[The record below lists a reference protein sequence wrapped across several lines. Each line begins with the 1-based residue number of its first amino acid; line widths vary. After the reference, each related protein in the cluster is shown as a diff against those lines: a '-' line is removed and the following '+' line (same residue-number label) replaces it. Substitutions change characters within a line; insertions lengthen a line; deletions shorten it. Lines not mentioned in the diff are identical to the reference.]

1 MLEVEDL
8 SVAYGGHVALHG
20 VSLAVEAG
28 ESVVILGANGAGKST
43 MLRAIGGVQPARA
56 GSHIRLDGADIAGQ
70 EPHSLVESGIALVP
84 EGRGLF
90 AAMTVRENLELGAF
104 ARRARGRERTRREE
118 VFALFPRLAERLGQL
133 ARTLSGG
140 EQQMLAIGRALMSCP
155 AYLLL
160 DEPSLGLSPALSG
173 ELFRALAAVG
183 RTGVGILL
191 VEQNA
196 RLSLAICRRGYILA
210 NGRVVGA
217 GTAEALSSDPAV
229 ARSYL
234 GL

>member
-1 MLEVEDL
+1 MLEIQDL

-20 VSLAVEAG
+20 VSLNVEES

-43 MLRAIGGVQPARA
+43 MLRAIGGLLAPRP
-56 GSHIRLDGADIAGQ
+56 GSQIRLGGRDIAGLA
-70 EPHSLVESGIALVP
+70 PHELVESGIALVP
-84 EGRGLF
+84 EGRGVF
-90 AAMTVRENLELGAF
+90 AQMSVGENLQLGAF
-104 ARRARGRERTRREE
+104 ARRARGHERARREQ

-133 ARTLSGG
+133 TRTLSGG

-155 AYLLL
+155 DYLLL
-160 DEPSLGLSPALSG
+160 DEPSLGLSPALAS
-173 ELFRALAAVG
+173 ELFRTLAAVG

-196 RLSLAICRRGYILA
+196 RLSLAMCRRGYILA
-210 NGRVVGA
+210 NGHVVGQ
-217 GTAEALSSDPAV
+217 GTAEALRHDPAV
-229 ARSYL
+229 AQSYL